1 MNAVYIMQD
10 KNIHLAKS
18 IDFNDPFWQH
28 KIILIDS
35 RNLLFPDKSIFIAFE
50 GRFSDGH
57 QFIDDLYHQ
66 GVRHFIISK
75 SISYDAYPNAH
86 FIRVKNAVTILQ
98 DFARHHR
105 QQFNLPIIAITG
117 SNGKTILKEW
127 LYLLLQQDFS
137 LIKSP
142 KSYNSQIGVPL
153 SVLNINAKHNL
164 GIFETGISQAGEM
177 EKLAAILRPDI
188 GIFTNIGK
196 AHDSGFASRNAKIKE
211 KLRLF
216 KHCKIIIYRI
226 DHQQIHE
233 EIRRQKLDNC
243 YAWGTS
249 LQADMPVYFKSKKKS
264 TTLFI
269 HYRNKQFKVK
279 IPFKNAAAIENCAHA
294 VCTLLFLGIKP
305 KRIEQYLPLLRDVP
319 MRLELKEGI
328 NDCQI
333 IDDSYN
339 NDLQGLQIALDFL
352 AQKQVDRTEKTLI
365 LSDLPE
371 AKNETD
377 YRAVASVL
385 QEHKIQRLVGI
396 GPYLKRYQ
404 GLFGTINQT
413 SFYTNTAEFVLQIGQ
428 KEPFNR
434 AAILVK
440 GARSFGFEKIAQH
453 LKKRIHASV
462 LEINMEAL
470 KNNLEVCKN
479 SLLAGTKIMVMVKAA
494 AYGSGS
500 TEVAQLL
507 QYKHVDYLGVAYV
520 DEGVRL
526 RQQGIHLP
534 IMVMNTGSHEFD
546 ILVQEKLEP
555 AIFSLDLLLKF
566 IDFLDHKMLQKP
578 YPIHIEIDSGMHRL
592 GFEPKTEAVLLKLLK
607 KHKKQLQVKGIFSH
621 LAVADDTTRDDFS
634 HQQANVFDNFARAI
648 EKTLKYTCIKHLL
661 NSAGIQHLREYQ
673 YDMVRLGIGIYGFD
687 MHHQLHK
694 LENVLNFKSSISQ
707 IKELKKGSSLGYG
720 GQTVLQEDKR
730 IAVVA
735 LGYADGFLR
744 IYGNGNSKLYV
755 ANQAANTIGQVC
767 MDMCFIDVTEVEAE
781 VGDEVII
788 FDSINK
794 INALA
799 KAAHTIPYE
808 ILTNIS
814 ERVPRIFYEG

>member
-18 IDFNDPFWQH
+18 IDFNDTFWQH

-57 QFIDDLYHQ
+57 QFIDHLYHQ
-66 GVRHFIISK
+66 GVSHFIISK
-75 SISYDAYPNAH
+75 SIAYDAYPKAH

-117 SNGKTILKEW
+117 SNCKTILKEW

-177 EKLAAILRPDI
+177 ENLAAILRPDI

-233 EIRRQKLDNC
+233 EIRRQKLKNC

-264 TTLFI
+264 TILFV

-279 IPFKNAAAIENCAHA
+279 IPFKNEAAIENCAHA
-294 VCTLLFLGIKP
+294 ICTLLFLGIKP

-328 NDCQI
+328 NDCKI

-339 NDLQGLQIALDFL
+339 NDLQGLQIALDYL
-352 AQKQVDRTEKTLI
+352 EQKQIQNTEKALI
-365 LSDLPE
+365 LSDVPE
-371 AKNETD
+371 AKTETD
-377 YRAVASVL
+377 YRAIATIL
-385 QEHKIQRLVGI
+385 KEHQIQRLVGI

-404 GLFGTINQT
+404 GLFSIIDQT
-413 SFYTNTAEFVLQIGQ
+413 SFYDSTAEFLLEIGQ
-428 KEPFNR
+428 KEQFRR
-434 AAILVK
+434 AAILLK
-440 GARSFGFEKIAQH
+440 GARIFRFEKIAQH

-462 LEINMEAL
+462 LEINLEAL
-470 KNNLEVCKN
+470 QNNLEVCKN

-555 AIFSLDLLLKF
+555 AIFSLELLLKF
-566 IDFLDHKMLQKP
+566 IDFLDHKMLPKP

-592 GFEPKTEAVLLKLLK
+592 GFEPSSKEKLLELLK
-607 KHKKQLQVKGIFSH
+607 KHQKQLLVKGIFSH
-621 LAVADDTTRDDFS
+621 LAVADKAKLVSFS

-648 EKTLKYTCIKHLL
+648 EKTLKYNCIKHLL
-661 NSAGIQHLREYQ
+661 NSAGIQHLKEYQ

-694 LENVLNFKSSISQ
+694 LENVLHFKSSISQ
-707 IKELKKGSSLGYG
+707 IKALKKGASLGYG

-767 MDMCFIDVTEVEAE
+767 MDMCFIDVTEIEAE

-788 FDSINK
+788 FDSIKK